1 VARDPACSPR
11 EVMSRLYQATRESP
25 APAAAAPA
33 GFSWRAAGVTV
44 AIAAS
49 VLVAVNVAVRHLE
62 VPLGRFISSGVP
74 PMPAF
79 AGLLLVLAL
88 RPLLRRKAPRLCPDG
103 RQALLIYALLTV
115 GVWLAG
121 IFAVR
126 PFLPHLVALQY
137 GSQSNPALAPYVEHL
152 PAWYAPR
159 DAEAIRSYWEGSRD
173 GAVPWGAWLPV
184 LLRWLPF
191 FLALFGASLC
201 LMLLLRRQ
209 WLHAERLSFPLLTLP
224 LALTTEGGAR
234 YSDDRRSLFCH
245 PVMWLGFGVAAAF
258 NLLNIGHA
266 LLPTIP
272 APGYAYSLGSLGFAR
287 PWVPF
292 NSIALFY
299 LLEVIG
305 FGYFV
310 PLDISFSAWFFY
322 LAQKLVAVA
331 GTAAGY
337 DQPGFPFFQEQSAG
351 AYPAVGILLLW
362 GARRHLAALW
372 REAWQRAGEAR
383 LAWVGLAVCSA
394 TLVGWAW
401 AAGLALEVAAAYFL
415 VIGCFVLVYA
425 RMRAETGLPLEWLF
439 PYGLPKEML
448 LNALSVPGVTGLGG
462 ARGMVIFSSLAWL
475 SRHHLGQQMAAYQVD
490 ALKLADQARIP
501 RKTLGTAL
509 VAIFVVGLA
518 LSFWSHLTA
527 FHDVGSNAAVSG
539 AGEYRGMVAQ
549 QEYQQMASRLAAPPP
564 RDWSRLGANGAGFA
578 SALGIA
584 WLRARIPGFPL
595 HPLGFIVATAH
606 GDVTTAFFPLFV
618 AWLLKFT
625 VLKVGGLKLYR
636 RSLPFFLGLIIG
648 HFTIGGILWTVV
660 SLFISPEAARSYMLA
675 FGG

>member
-1 VARDPACSPR
+1 MQ
-11 EVMSRLYQATRESP
+11 EQAERIES
-25 APAAAAPA
+25 AVGKANL
-33 GFSWRAAGVTV
+33 SWRG
-44 AIAAS
+44 
-49 VLVAVNVAVRHLE
+49 VAVAVVLGVVLLLLVDVAVRYTELIT
-62 VPLGRFISSGVP
+62 GRYLTSGVP
-74 PMPAF
+74 PIPAF
-79 AGLLLVLAL
+79 AAILLLVGL
-88 RPLLRRKAPRLCPDG
+88 RPLLRRLHPRLALDG
-103 RQALLIYALLTV
+103 RQILLVFLILAV
-115 GVWLAG
+115 GIWLG
-121 IFAVR
+121 GSYGVR
-126 PFLPHLVALQY
+126 AFLPHLVALQY
-137 GSQSNPALAPYVEHL
+137 WSESDRNLAPYVPYL
-152 PAWYAPR
+152 PEWAVPH
-159 DAEAIRSYWEGSRD
+159 DPDLIRKYYEGSRE
-173 GAVPWGAWLPV
+173 GIVPWGVWIPI
-184 LLRWLPF
+184 LLRWAPL
-191 FLALFGASLC
+191 FLALFVGPLC
-201 LMLLLRRQ
+201 LLLLFRRQ

-224 LALTTEGGAR
+224 LALATDGGSR
-234 YSDDRRSLFCH
+234 YAGGKRSLFRH
-245 PVMWLGFGVAAAF
+245 PLLWLGIGVAAAF
-258 NLLNIGHA
+258 NLLNIGRA
-266 LLPTIP
+266 LFPSIP
-272 APGYAYSLGSLGFAR
+272 APGFYRPLWEFFPNR
-287 PWVPF
+287 PWTPLQ
-292 NSIALFY
+292 SINLFFM
-299 LLEVIG
+299 LETIG
-305 FGYFV
+305 FGYFI
-310 PLDISFSAWFFY
+310 PLEVSFSAWFLY
-322 LAQKLVAVA
+322 LAEKAFAVA

-337 DQPGFPFFQEQSAG
+337 DKPGYPFIQEQCAG
-351 AYPAVGILLLW
+351 AYLACGLMLVW
-362 GARRHLAALW
+362 GARRHLGAMW
-372 REAWQRAGEAR
+372 RRAWTHAGEER
-383 LAWVGLAVCSA
+383 VAWIGLGVCSVVV
-394 TLVGWAW
+394 VGWAV
-401 AAGLALEVAAAYFL
+401 AAGLALEVAIPYFL
-415 VIGCFVLVYA
+415 VLGCFVLVYA
-425 RMRAETGLPLEWLF
+425 RIRAETGVPLEF
-439 PYGLPKEML
+439 IYPYGLPKEMV
-448 LNALSVPGVTGLGG
+448 LNALTVPGITGMGG
-462 ARGMVIFSSLAWL
+462 VRSMVIFSSLAWL